1 MDHSASS
8 ATDPFRALYD
18 ANYSRIRQLL
28 TRIAGTDEAEDLAQS
43 VFAKAARA
51 LPSFRGDAQ
60 SSTWLHRIAVNVA
73 TDWLRGRSAHEAKVT
88 TQFPETQS
96 GEPIEVVADPAL
108 VDNPPSPEE
117 ELVHKQMADC
127 LRTEIGKLGEDYQ
140 PVLILGELGGLT
152 DDEVAS
158 ALGISRANAKVK
170 LHRARAQLKK
180 AIEVRCDFYRQ
191 ELDCA
196 PSSTS
201 CCPATGTSAP
211 GGTITFGGTRRDL

>member
-1 MDHSASS
+1 MDHSATS
-8 ATDPFRALYD
+8 ATDPFKKLYD
-18 ANYSRIRQLL
+18 ANYHRIRQLL
-28 TRIAGTDEAEDLAQS
+28 ARIAGPDEAEDLAQS

-73 TDWLRGRSAHEAKVT
+73 SDWLRGRSAHEAKVT
-88 TQFPETQS
+88 TQLPETLS
-96 GEPIEVVADPAL
+96 GEPIEMVADPAL
-108 VDNPPSPEE
+108 VDNPSSPEE
-117 ELVHKQMADC
+117 EVVHKQMADC
-127 LRTEIGKLGEDYQ
+127 LRIEIGKLGKDYQ
-140 PVLILGELGGLT
+140 RVLILGELGGLT

-158 ALGISRANAKVK
+158 TMGISRANAKVR

-201 CCPATGTSAP
+201 CCPPTATSAP
-211 GGTITFGGTRRDL
+211 AGTTSSDGKRRGL